1 MSIVQGLAPLSH
13 WEVKNY
19 VEHRL
24 RIAGYKGAPIFTDE
38 AYESIAVATE
48 GIPRNVN
55 NFCFN
60 ALSLAC
66 ALRKRTVDS
75 DVVNEVMSDLD
86 IQRLTWGLPSET
98 SRHRLTAATPAVAN
112 APVEARELQGDF
124 KCRRSGSLHAASHLE
139 IAQLA
144 GVAGQNVQQRA
155 ARFEHSSNEKAR
167 PLTGLQSVSAGL
179 SRSATARFSR
189 MPQLDANRRVR
200 EGSVVSRYD
209 LRNT

>member
-1 MSIVQGLAPLSH
+1 M
-13 WEVKNY
+13 
-19 VEHRL
+19 EHRL

-86 IQRLTWGLPSET
+86 IQRLTWGVPSET
-98 SRHRLTAATPAVAN
+98 LESPYSRTPVVAN
-112 APVEARELQGDF
+112 APVEAGELQRDF
-124 KCRRSGSLHAASHLE
+124 ECRRSGSLHAASRAE
-139 IAQLA
+139 VAQLA
-144 GVAGQNVQQRA
+144 GVAGQSVQQRA
-155 ARFEHSSNEKAR
+155 ARFEPCNHEKSR
-167 PLTGLQSVSAGL
+167 PLTGWQSVSGVCCRPPPDQRAFP
-179 SRSATARFSR
+179 ATKNA
-189 MPQLDANRRVR
+189 
-200 EGSVVSRYD
+200 
-209 LRNT
+209 